1 MFIYKRIFTVSLV
14 PAILLTGFILGPGN
28 VYSQESA
35 EVIEEVVV
43 RGIRKSV
50 QEALAVKQNSTN
62 FVDAISA
69 EDVGKLP
76 DSNIAEALQRVA
88 GVAIQRNRGEGD
100 FVSIRGLG
108 PNFVRGTLNGR
119 TMLSATESRDATRSG
134 GVDSSTGREINFDVL
149 PAEIISSLEVV
160 KSPSAEHVEGGMGG
174 VVNIQTQRPLDLG
187 NKIVGSAKGVYRE
200 FNDDVEPAVSGV
212 FSWVNENETVG
223 WLGSVS
229 YSKRYIRED
238 NNDSYGY
245 WPFDAAGLIDSNG
258 DGSGDLTGVIL
269 PFSTNPAV
277 YQEDRERLSLQ
288 GTFQWQSDNGHGLT
302 ADVLYSERN
311 TDNLGAL
318 AEAGACCLSFG
329 FDGFYFGAGDSGI
342 TNPDGSLQAPGIV
355 VNDNNT
361 ATAYTM
367 SSQIISITD
376 EQDIDDELLSLGL
389 NYNFIWSDWAE
400 FDFDASYSE
409 AEGRLNFQRTS
420 MQTTGAVPFELEV
433 GGGQLNLK
441 RLAGGPD
448 LSDISNY
455 NTRNADSV
463 ERFNEDSEFAL
474 SLDALFAEK
483 LKVGVRYRDRSK
495 DVHDRTTFNVNTDAI
510 PAGGVSETFSVG
522 NFVDG
527 DTPFPFG
534 EIAFADVASQRA
546 HIIAQNPT
554 AGFDSVYVPSDSYD
568 SDERTLA
575 GYIQLDL
582 EGEVGSIPYA
592 GNVGVR
598 IVRTDTDVTGFFRPF
613 RIDNEEEAGN
623 LGKTVFLSEDIT
635 QETISSDYI
644 NVLPSLNLRFELQ
657 DDLYLRFAANK
668 SVTRPTFKELS
679 PGLGIANPTNRFA
692 TAGNPELVAYE
703 SVNYDLGIEWYFA
716 ESSAVYIGAF
726 WKSIDEFIG
735 GSTTLDPNHGNP
747 EADGDG
753 DGVADGLGSS
763 VEFFGVGF
771 ASVTQPLNQGEAEI
785 IGLETGYQQ
794 AFDNGFGFIINATVI
809 DSSAEFTSGAKEGEE
824 IPFTGVSDYSYNIT
838 GYYEN
843 HGIQARLAW
852 SFRSDFVTLPSDVFG
867 NTLYVDDYGQLDGS
881 LSYLFND
888 NITFFLSGL
897 NLTDE
902 DANIYSDSKDRPVS
916 LSYIGRRVEFGVRA
930 SF

>member
-1 MFIYKRIFTVSLV
+1 MFNFKRIFTVSLV
-14 PAILLTGFILGPGN
+14 PATLLTGFVLGPGN
-28 VYSQESA
+28 VYSQEST

-50 QEALAVKQNSTN
+50 QEALSMKQNSTN

-119 TMLSATESRDATRSG
+119 TMLSATESRHATRSG

-174 VVNIQTQRPLDLG
+174 VVNVRTQRPLDLG

-200 FNDDVEPAVSGV
+200 FNDDVEPAVSGL
-212 FSWVNENETVG
+212 FSWVNEDETFG

-229 YSKRYIRED
+229 YSERYIRED

-245 WPFDAAGLIDSNG
+245 WPFDASGLIDSNG
-258 DGSGDLTGVIL
+258 DGTGDLTGVIL
-269 PFSTNPAV
+269 PFSSNPAI
-277 YQEDRERLSLQ
+277 YQEDRERLTLQ

-311 TDNLGAL
+311 TDNLGTL
-318 AEAGACCLSFG
+318 SEMGTCCLGFG
-329 FDGFYFGAGDSGI
+329 YDGFYFGTGDGNVI
-342 TNPDGSLQAPGIV
+342 NPDGSLQAPGIV
-355 VNDNNT
+355 VNDNNS
-361 ATAYTM
+361 ATAYTL
-367 SSQIISITD
+367 SSMLNTATD
-376 EQDIDDELLSLGL
+376 QQQIDDELFSLGL
-389 NYNFIWSDWAE
+389 NYDFILSDWAA
-400 FDFDASYSE
+400 FNVDLSYSE
-409 AEGRLNFQRTS
+409 AEGYLNFQRTS
-420 MQTTGAVPFELEV
+420 LRSLDHVPFEMQV
-433 GGGQLNLK
+433 SGGQINIQ
-441 RLAGGPD
+441 RLPGGPD
-448 LSDISNY
+448 LSDLSSYETN
-455 NTRNADSV
+455 NSDAV
-463 ERFNEDSEFAL
+463 ERYNDDSEFAV
-474 SLDALFAEK
+474 SLDAFFAER
-483 LKVGVRYRDRSK
+483 LKVGVRYRDRTK
-495 DVHDRTTFNVNTDAI
+495 DVHDRTTFNVNTDKI
-510 PAGGVSETFSVG
+510 SAGGIAEIFQVG

-527 DTPFPFG
+527 DTTYPFD
-534 EIAFADVASQRA
+534 EIIFADVASQRA
-546 HIIAQNPT
+546 HILAQNPT
-554 AGFDSVYVPSDSYD
+554 AGFDSVYVPSDSYE

-592 GNVGVR
+592 GNAGVR
-598 IVRTDTDVTGFFRPF
+598 IVRTDTDVTGFFKPF
-613 RIDNEEEAGN
+613 RIDNDETSNN

-635 QETISSDYI
+635 QETLSSDYT

-703 SVNYDLGIEWYFA
+703 SVNYDLGLEWYFA
-716 ESSAVYIGAF
+716 ESSAVYIGVF
-726 WKSIDEFIG
+726 WKTIDEFIG
-735 GSTTLDPNHGNP
+735 GSTTVDPNHGNP

-794 AFDNGFGFIINATVI
+794 AFDNGFGFIINATLI
-809 DSSAEFTSGAKEGEE
+809 DSSAEFTSGAKEGEK

-843 HGIQARLAW
+843 HGFQARLAW
-852 SFRSDFVTLPSDVFG
+852 SFRTEFVTLPSDVFG

-916 LSYIGRRVEFGVRA
+916 LSYIGRRIEFGVRA